1 MRRSHKGLIYWRIG
15 LGSTSSNVILGE
27 RGEETSSSK
36 TNASYFN
43 IHRVAAAT
51 FLKDPIHIKGQL
63 LNVHHIGE
71 LGDKSLGDKPRGLRS
86 HHTAKEEVC
95 SRSNSL
101 SVTQYRGIFIFLE
114 K

>member
-1 MRRSHKGLIYWRIG
+1 VRRSHKGLIYWRIG
-15 LGSTSSNVILGE
+15 LGSTNFNVILGE

-43 IHRVAAAT
+43 IHRVVAAT
-51 FLKDPIHIKGQL
+51 FLKDPVHIKGQL

-71 LGDKSLGDKPRGLRS
+71 LGDKQRGLRS

-101 SVTQYRGIFIFLE
+101 SVPQYRGNSVNTT
-114 K
+114 